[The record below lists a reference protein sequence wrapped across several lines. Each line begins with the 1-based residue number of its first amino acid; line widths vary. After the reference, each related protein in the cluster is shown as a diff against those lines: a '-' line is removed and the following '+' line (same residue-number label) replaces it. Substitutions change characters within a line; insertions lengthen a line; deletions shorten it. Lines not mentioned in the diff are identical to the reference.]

1 MLVVIGTAVVVT
13 SGSGLVGFDD
23 PWVEWDGS
31 WVRMGCLRAPSF
43 EWRGFVRGTSSSG
56 KGLSGWERHLVGKSR
71 NKCSSGQIVHHRP
84 NDRARRRRVLPQS
97 RAERIQLLAKIS
109 HSSFPRCHLDLT
121 PATHT
126 AYRSKKLYRIDR
138 LLGRRLAIHHL
149 RLTRRSDTKNTWP
162 VCESSI
168 DRSCECDPRGH
179 LSVLFL
185 QACAA
190 PTLIRRSPGRKVF
203 QVLSE
208 RPSSSSPEWSTT

>member
-84 NDRARRRRVLPQS
+84 NDRARRRRVL
-97 RAERIQLLAKIS
+97 
-109 HSSFPRCHLDLT
+109 
-121 PATHT
+121 
-126 AYRSKKLYRIDR
+126 
-138 LLGRRLAIHHL
+138 
-149 RLTRRSDTKNTWP
+149 TK
-162 VCESSI
+162 
-168 DRSCECDPRGH
+168 
-179 LSVLFL
+179 
-185 QACAA
+185 
-190 PTLIRRSPGRKVF
+190 PGRKNSASRLDQPF
-203 QVLSE
+203 IFSSLPSGSHTSHPHCLQIKKALSH
-208 RPSSSSPEWSTT
+208 